1 MAKGWCG
8 PSRVGS
14 LAVVRQQWF
23 ARLQFYSGSAR
34 VELDLAYEILAEF
47 VAEPGGVPANAK
59 HRRRWDETGLRG
71 GEQS

>member
-1 MAKGWCG
+1 MRKAGVD
-8 PSRVGS
+8 RH
-14 LAVVRQQWF
+14 AVVHRQWF

-34 VELDLAYEILAEF
+34 VDSISHMNPGGF